1 MDILEGA
8 VEGPRIF
15 DFYNV
20 IVELRKERCFFQF
33 SSTEHRKTYSVF
45 LRQVKS
51 FRCSVK
57 LTFLNPVVYRNN
69 LISFDPVVY
78 LNY

>member
-1 MDILEGA
+1 MDILESA
-8 VEGPRIF
+8 VEVLRIF

-20 IVELRKERCFFQF
+20 IVELEKERCFFQF
-33 SSTEHRKTYSVF
+33 SSTEHRKTDSVF

-57 LTFLNPVVYRNN
+57 LTFLYPVVYRNN